1 VLFASASLGAFAVA
15 PGDTDA
21 ADVAIDVNP
30 TGSGTLSVLVSETTA
45 FNDVTY
51 DLTTIQNSSG
61 VLKVTAT
68 DDRGTA
74 LGWSVSIG
82 ATDFIKS
89 DQSVGVDI
97 GIGNLVLTPQTP
109 TRVVGVGT
117 TPTATT
123 VQNPVVETPNTAQLW
138 HAAKDEGDGQFELP
152 LNGTLKVPAGTLV
165 DTYTSTVTVSI
176 SVAP

>member
-1 VLFASASLGAFAVA
+1 MDRRSRSESQQMNIRNRVLATAGAAVLFASASLGAFAVA

-45 FNDVTY
+45 FNDVTF

-82 ATDFIKS
+82 ATDFI
-89 DQSVGVDI
+89 
-97 GIGNLVLTPQTP
+97 
-109 TRVVGVGT
+109 
-117 TPTATT
+117 
-123 VQNPVVETPNTAQLW
+123 
-138 HAAKDEGDGQFELP
+138 
-152 LNGTLKVPAGTLV
+152 
-165 DTYTSTVTVSI
+165 
-176 SVAP
+176 